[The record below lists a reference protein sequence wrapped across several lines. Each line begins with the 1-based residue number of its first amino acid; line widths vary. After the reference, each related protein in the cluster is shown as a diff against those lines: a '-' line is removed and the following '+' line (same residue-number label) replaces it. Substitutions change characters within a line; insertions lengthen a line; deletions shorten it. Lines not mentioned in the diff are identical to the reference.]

1 MQSTEEV
8 TDKPSKS
15 ARKRRMHELQQISSR
30 LLQFSDSQLKQLPLT
45 EPLQEAVREG
55 KRLKAP
61 AALQRHYQFLG
72 RLLAEADSDELL
84 AAIATLSSGKQHLDR
99 RHHQAE
105 KLRDALI
112 ADDSALWQPWLANL
126 DSAAQDQV
134 QRQAERARQ
143 ALQRGQDAARESRQ
157 LYRLLHALLEAA
169 EPASS

>member
-1 MQSTEEV
+1 MTEEP

-15 ARKRRMHELQQISSR
+15 ARKRRLHELQQISSA
-30 LLQFSDSQLKQLPLT
+30 LLQFSDSQLKKLPLT

-72 RLLAEADSDELL
+72 RLLDEADSDELL
-84 AAIATLSSGKQHLDR
+84 AAIGTLGSGKRQVDR
-99 RHHQAE
+99 WHHQAE

-112 ADDSALWQPWLANL
+112 AGESALWQPWLESL
-126 DSAAQDQV
+126 DSVAQV
-134 QRQAERARQ
+134 QVKKQAERACQ